1 MNGKEPNTRDIVQSW
16 VCCAAILEHKFTVKA
31 TKHHFGESGSAQ
43 IEPNRPRARTA
54 SLRRQS

>member
-54 SLRRQS
+54 A